1 MNRIAV
7 KAGKNTDLGKSIL
20 KHMNT
25 YIISITV
32 ETEMLPHGNAEEP
45 DRSSKIK
52 FQRII
57 IPRLSINTLT
67 LEEKLILASLV

>member
-1 MNRIAV
+1 
-7 KAGKNTDLGKSIL
+7 
-20 KHMNT
+20 MNT

-32 ETEMLPHGNAEEP
+32 ETEMLPQGNAEEP
-45 DRSSKIK
+45 DRSLKIK

-57 IPRLSINTLT
+57 IPRLSINTLI